1 MLACTVP
8 QSRQGLQAATPFRSA
23 DRNELSI
30 CLKSYLRFH
39 PGAYYLRE
47 GLRRRMVALQAQ
59 VRVSAHASCFRPIC
73 RAQPS

>member
-1 MLACTVP
+1 MQLACLHCA
-8 QSRQGLQAATPFRSA
+8 SITPRPVCRHFLPLA

-39 PGAYYLRE
+39 PGAYYMRE

-59 VRVSAHASCFRPIC
+59 VRVPCT
-73 RAQPS
+73 